1 MKLSVEGH
9 AWVVTTSLHSLNLI
23 WHWENFLIWVLI
35 LFLVV
40 QSINGSTLYAGG
52 EDYAVTGD
60 AVINLDAE
68 AEAENEEGRV
78 TVDIACDTYD
88 LEDHI
93 WNDGNL

>member
-1 MKLSVEGH
+1 M
-9 AWVVTTSLHSLNLI
+9 
-23 WHWENFLIWVLI
+23 

-52 EDYAVTGD
+52 EDYAETGD
-60 AVINLDAE
+60 AVINLDDAE
-68 AEAENEEGRV
+68 AATENENEEGRV

>member
-1 MKLSVEGH
+1 LTLRKLSH
-9 AWVVTTSLHSLNLI
+9 LNSNI
-23 WHWENFLIWVLI
+23 
-35 LFLVV
+35 FLVV

-52 EDYAVTGD
+52 EDYAETGD

-68 AEAENEEGRV
+68 AEAENEEGKV

>member
-1 MKLSVEGH
+1 MVTLELSQLIY
-9 AWVVTTSLHSLNLI
+9 TFLIPI
-23 WHWENFLIWVLI
+23 WHWENFSHSNFNII
-35 LFLVV
+35 LVV

-52 EDYAVTGD
+52 EDYAETGD

-68 AEAENEEGRV
+68 AATENENKAGKV

>member
-1 MKLSVEGH
+1 
-9 AWVVTTSLHSLNLI
+9 
-23 WHWENFLIWVLI
+23 

-52 EDYAVTGD
+52 EDYAETGD
-60 AVINLDAE
+60 AVINLDEE
-68 AEAENEEGRV
+68 AATENENVEGRV

-88 LEDHI
+88 LEYHI

>member
-1 MKLSVEGH
+1 M
-9 AWVVTTSLHSLNLI
+9 
-23 WHWENFLIWVLI
+23 

-52 EDYAVTGD
+52 EDYAETGD
-60 AVINLDAE
+60 AVINLDTE

>member
-1 MKLSVEGH
+1 M
-9 AWVVTTSLHSLNLI
+9 
-23 WHWENFLIWVLI
+23 
-35 LFLVV
+35 
-40 QSINGSTLYAGG
+40 TLYAGG
-52 EDYAVTGD
+52 EDYAETGD

-68 AEAENEEGRV
+68 AATENENEEGKV